1 MYVWIHKCPSVMSC
15 CLCPYKY
22 IFILRDHID
31 HFGNRVSG
39 GGMCVKITLQA
50 SDLIQ
55 RESYKMC
62 NSASNCLLRPRLVDV
77 SVWISVLIYILHSPQ
92 VNSKVAGIAG
102 CQGAGDRKS
111 KRGNWPLRS
120 SLLCLAD
127 DVALAS
133 LAVVVW
139 NRFREVCGALTGGV
153 ECFCH
158 CKKRGENE
166 KM

>member
-1 MYVWIHKCPSVMSC
+1 MCVWIHKCPSVTSC
-15 CLCPYKY
+15 CLCPCKD
-22 IFILRDHID
+22 IFTLRDQIG
-31 HFGNRVSG
+31 HFGNRVSV
-39 GGMCVKITLQA
+39 GGMCGKTTPRA
-50 SDLIQ
+50 SDLIR
-55 RESYKMC
+55 RESHKMC

-111 KRGNWPLRS
+111 KRENWPLRS

-133 LAVVVW
+133 SAVVVW
-139 NRFREVCGALTGGV
+139 NRFREVCRALTGGF
-153 ECFCH
+153 ECLCH